1 MSSEHHDHP
10 PYQKHYFESMVQQN
24 QASMMGI
31 WLFMAQE
38 IMFFG
43 GLFGAY
49 TAYRYTYPAAYA
61 ASAETLDV
69 FLGFMNTLVLIGSSY
84 TVVLMVHAA
93 REGKKNAMA
102 IWMVATMILG
112 AAFLG
117 VKVVEYKAKFD
128 HKLVP
133 GKHFDDHY
141 VVASM
146 IKDDKAVEKMSR
158 FPENG
163 WVRDY
168 QAARAGAADHSGD
181 HAEEPGSNTTHGKG
195 DTHEKKDGAHGAK
208 GDSGDH
214 SGDAHPVPAGAKAPK
229 GTPLY
234 FALYFAMTGT
244 HALHMII
251 GEGIAIWL
259 LICILRGRFSPAYH
273 PQIEYFGLYWHF
285 VDIVWIF
292 LFPLLYLI

>member
-1 MSSEHHDHP
+1 MSSEHQDHP
-10 PYQKHYFESMVQQN
+10 PYQRHFFENMVQQS

-49 TAYRYTYPAAYA
+49 TAYRYAYPAAYA
-61 ASAETLDV
+61 ASASTLDV
-69 FLGFMNTLVLIGSSY
+69 FLGFLNTLVLIGSSY
-84 TVVLMVHAA
+84 TVVLMVCAA
-93 REGKKNAMA
+93 RAGKKNAMA
-102 IWMVATMILG
+102 VWMVATMILG
-112 AAFLG
+112 GVFLG
-117 VKVVEYKAKFD
+117 VKVVEYKAKFE
-128 HKLVP
+128 HHLFP
-133 GKHFDDHY
+133 GENFDDHY
-141 VVASM
+141 IVASM
-146 IKDDKAVEKMSR
+146 VKDDKTAEKMAH
-158 FPENG
+158 FPENR
-163 WVRDY
+163 WVREY
-168 QAARAGAADHSGD
+168 RAAHENEHDEGASAHPPDGHKPHTGHTQEEHKAGD
-181 HAEEPGSNTTHGKG
+181 HGTKG
-195 DTHEKKDGAHGAK
+195 GH
-208 GDSGDH
+208 GDSAGDVH
-214 SGDAHPVPAGAKAPK
+214 AVPPGAKAPK

-259 LICILRGRFSPAYH
+259 LICILQGRFSPAYH